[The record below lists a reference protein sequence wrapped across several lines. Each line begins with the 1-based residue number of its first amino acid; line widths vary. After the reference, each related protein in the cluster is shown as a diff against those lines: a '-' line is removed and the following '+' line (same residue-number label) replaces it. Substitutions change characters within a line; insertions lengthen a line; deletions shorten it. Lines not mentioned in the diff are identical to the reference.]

1 MFYENRK
8 DGKHEENKKNISYA
22 LNIIDGYICDERGG
36 VVKAEEKPYITNPS
50 FENAIN
56 KSNVQLYKAVRTSE
70 KSYDGKYSIK
80 VGNYKPENEH
90 EVPIWSY
97 NYGKGSVNV
106 VIDNVKPN
114 TTYEVTTHYFNDTG
128 VKMSTGVLDVDG
140 SYSADYPW
148 KLASNIKTNNQKS
161 TSWQTNVHTIKTG
174 PRTDQI
180 YAFAYMEWTGNEK
193 GAGVFYF
200 DDVEIKEL
208 ETNAKDIT
216 TIAYEEKTDGFPNTV
231 PAVQNFEQTKGT
243 FKLTKRNQVFSTDQY
258 SKAKTEYLA
267 KSMKEKGLID
277 KYTIRAI
284 DDVKDAKGITLI
296 KKPIQFKLSDTIQKQ
311 KCKKDT
317 YQIDITEDKVMIY
330 SDYIEGIQN
339 GSMTILQAFTQ
350 RDSLNCG
357 TVEDYTDQN
366 VRGLQVD
373 SGRRYYSIDW
383 LKNQIEQMA
392 YYKQN
397 VLQLRLKDNEGIR
410 FDSKVAP
417 ELVDRKG
424 GFWTQSEIDELVN
437 HAKKFNINVIPEV
450 DFPGHSGQEADY
462 HSDWKITKVCS
473 NLDFSKAEV
482 REYIFSIYQEAADM
496 FHADTIHIGGDE
508 YFQTSG
514 WNQDITGEQ
523 KLTAWAQE
531 VTGNPKADHNDALKL
546 FFNEAAKPFLEKGIN
561 VLVWN
566 DNMFSFNSAVDLDK
580 RITIDFWA
588 GSIYGSI
595 IASDAI
601 KAGYNVMSSS
611 ASNYHDL
618 WPQQNQD
625 KLDRP
630 APKNLYENFTR
641 YTYSKAAFNYPFYNR
656 DEILTEGLDQAQGQ
670 VFPIWDDAHGYVPE
684 YVLSRTLF
692 PRYAG
697 FAYKTWGAEYENKL
711 TYDEFERLAYAVESP
726 RPDLLGKQV
735 EKNYTALDYKTIVQT
750 IKDGL
755 AKIKTENPIIQN
767 NIKELSQLLNQKID
781 KTLYTVEEVEN
792 LIRKYENVEYVADTG
807 KVTIQYVDENNK
819 DLCDPIIIQDEVGKD
834 YVTEAKEFEGYT
846 LKQIPNNAKGMIER
860 DDQIV
865 VYVYQ
870 KNQTPVDPDKPN
882 EGDQTTPTPVDP
894 NKPSG
899 GNQTQGTDT
908 VKTSDETTIL
918 TTVTVALIALGGIY
932 LTLRTQKRKMNS

>member
-1 MFYENRK
+1 
-8 DGKHEENKKNISYA
+8 
-22 LNIIDGYICDERGG
+22 
-36 VVKAEEKPYITNPS
+36 
-50 FENAIN
+50 
-56 KSNVQLYKAVRTSE
+56 
-70 KSYDGKYSIK
+70 
-80 VGNYKPENEH
+80 
-90 EVPIWSY
+90 
-97 NYGKGSVNV
+97 
-106 VIDNVKPN
+106 
-114 TTYEVTTHYFNDTG
+114 
-128 VKMSTGVLDVDG
+128 
-140 SYSADYPW
+140 
-148 KLASNIKTNNQKS
+148 
-161 TSWQTNVHTIKTG
+161 
-174 PRTDQI
+174 
-180 YAFAYMEWTGNEK
+180 
-193 GAGVFYF
+193 
-200 DDVEIKEL
+200 
-208 ETNAKDIT
+208 
-216 TIAYEEKTDGFPNTV
+216 
-231 PAVQNFEQTKGT
+231 
-243 FKLTKRNQVFSTDQY
+243 
-258 SKAKTEYLA
+258 
-267 KSMKEKGLID
+267 
-277 KYTIRAI
+277 
-284 DDVKDAKGITLI
+284 
-296 KKPIQFKLSDTIQKQ
+296 
-311 KCKKDT
+311 
-317 YQIDITEDKVMIY
+317 MIY